1 MRNHANQTATI
12 PAPPQNL
19 IQLQTNHYQQ
29 MTPMDTLYIG
39 GIQHSPEL
47 DALYDKD
54 SYAFVSQ
61 NTPKTYY
68 FGYRVKG

>member
-19 IQLQTNHYQQ
+19 IHQQ
-29 MTPMDTLYIG
+29 RDHHQRMAPMDTMYISG
-39 GIQHSPEL
+39 LQHSPEL

-54 SYAFVSQ
+54 SYAFVSRQ
-61 NTPKTYY
+61 LPKTYKY
-68 FGYRVKG
+68 GYKVNG